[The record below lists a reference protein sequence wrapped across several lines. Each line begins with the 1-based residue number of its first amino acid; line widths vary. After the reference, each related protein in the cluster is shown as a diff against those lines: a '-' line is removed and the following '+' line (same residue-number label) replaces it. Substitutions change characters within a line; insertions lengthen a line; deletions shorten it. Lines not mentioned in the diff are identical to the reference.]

1 MLTNFEYFLPT
12 KIVFGINKYK
22 EIGNYIKELE
32 GKKILLVT
40 DKFLLKQEYTQEI
53 IELNCIKDIYSE
65 VTPNPTD
72 LQVMDLV
79 KVIEEKN
86 IDLLLVIG
94 GGSPIDIAKGA
105 SVVAYTGTNVVDYFD
120 SKVDRLP
127 IKKTIPIIALPTTSG
142 TGSEVSK
149 YSVITNNKTKLKE
162 SLTSDLICPKIAII
176 DPLLTVAMPSS
187 ITISTG
193 LDALSHALESLAST
207 IENPFTNILAF
218 RAIELVFNNLNKARI
233 EGNNIEVRA
242 NMSYASM
249 LAGIAMSHC
258 CGTMGHAMGCQ
269 LTSQYNIPHG
279 LACGVIQKFAL
290 KFVGEKITNLKLLV
304 EYLDKKDY
312 NENEVISILENK
324 LDNLFKELEIE
335 MNLKDYKMTVEGIEI
350 MTKDS
355 LNHGCMGLN
364 PKKMDFAEIKKVFE
378 ELK

>member
-1 MLTNFEYFLPT
+1 MITNFEYFLPT
-12 KIVFGINKYK
+12 KIVFGINKHE
-22 EIGNYIKELE
+22 EIKNYIKELK
-32 GKKILLVT
+32 GKNVLLVT
-40 DKFLLKQEYTQEI
+40 DEFLLKQEYTQKI
-53 IELNCIKDIYSE
+53 IEINFIEHIYSE

-72 LQVMDLV
+72 LQVMNLA

-94 GGSPIDIAKGA
+94 GGSPIDIAKAA
-105 SVVAYTGTNVVDYFD
+105 SVVAYTNTNVIEYFD
-120 SKVDRLP
+120 SKLDKLS
-127 IKKTIPIIALPTTSG
+127 IEKSIPIIALPTTSG

-149 YSVITNNKTKLKE
+149 YSVITNHRTNLKE

-176 DPLLTVAMPSS
+176 DPLLTMKMPSS
-187 ITISTG
+187 VTISTG

-218 RAIELVFNNLNKARI
+218 KAIELVLQNLNKAKI
-233 EGNNIEVRA
+233 DGNDLEARR
-242 NMSYASM
+242 NMSFASM

-269 LTSQYNIPHG
+269 LTSQYNVPHG

-290 KFVGEKITNLKLLV
+290 KFVGEKAFNLKLLV
-304 EYLDKKDY
+304 EYLDKTTY
-312 NENEVISILENK
+312 SQEEAIFILENK
-324 LDNLFKELEIE
+324 LDNLFRELGIE
-335 MNLKDYKMTVEGIEI
+335 MNLKEYNMTLEGIEC

-364 PKKMDFAEIKKVFE
+364 PNKMNFDEIKDIFKK
-378 ELK
+378 LQ